1 MNTTIQTTV
10 IERELRP
17 DNTLFLYLEKPPE
30 FEYRAGQ
37 FVELRLDEQGE
48 WYPFTLS
55 SAPHEERLLIV
66 TRIRESAFKQQLKGL
81 GRGDAIELTGP
92 WGNFVLPDDLP
103 KHIVFLAGGLGANVF
118 RSMLVQ
124 GGFKNSVVWLF
135 VSVRQGESLVF
146 HDELQKFSQ
155 LVYVPTVTGEVSNGW
170 RGERGRISSDLLLR
184 YGVPQDALVYIAGS
198 TGFVHSMI
206 GEVTSADI
214 PLDQLRIEHF
224 TGY

>member
-37 FVELRLDEQGE
+37 FVELRLGEQGE

-55 SAPHEERLLIV
+55 SAPREERLLIV

-81 GRGDAIELTGP
+81 GRGDTVELTGP

-103 KHIVFLAGGLGANVF
+103 EHIVFLAGGLGVNVF

-124 GGFKNSVVWLF
+124 GGFEKSSVWLF
-135 VSVRQGESLVF
+135 VSVREQESLVF
-146 HDELQKFSQ
+146 DDELRSIPE
-155 LVYVPTVTGEVSNGW
+155 LVYIPTVTGEASDSW
-170 RGERGRISSDLLLR
+170 QGERGRISSDLLLR
-184 YGVPQDALVYIAGS
+184 HGVPQDALVYIAGS